1 MKWFFKSRNAFNCV
15 FFLSV
20 FIFAIV
26 KTFIFK
32 ENLYEISLVL
42 GVLTL
47 FLSIFSL
54 VVSVLDSVIDY
65 ENKEIFD
72 LSEQYPYIDFDY
84 YLNFSNEQLA
94 KDFEINSFTDEEKY
108 EIIRY
113 RSLLNVLRPQ
123 IKVRRFF
130 LFFHYLTITV
140 IMAYLFLETELSKYL
155 SSIEIQDF
163 ALLSFVIIL
172 FEVLLK
178 NSVSDALL
186 DHQGIKV
193 MNAISNDF
201 KIIERLENENNGQA

>member
-1 MKWFFKSRNAFNCV
+1 MKWFFKSRNAFNSV

-26 KTFIFK
+26 KTFVFK